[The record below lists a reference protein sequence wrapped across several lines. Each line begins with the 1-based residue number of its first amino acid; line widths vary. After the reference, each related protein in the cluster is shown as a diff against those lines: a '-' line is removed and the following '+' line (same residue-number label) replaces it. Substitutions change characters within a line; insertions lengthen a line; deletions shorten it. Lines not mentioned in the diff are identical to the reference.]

1 MTWAELKEGHGEGP
15 LCVTS
20 GGTGLDIRRR
30 RRLKLPLQD
39 SGNWTTSG
47 SRAQAP
53 DGFTERLPIRQSLGR
68 FIVHRAQV
76 YGLPPEVLD
85 RLLCGIVG
93 LL

>member
-30 RRLKLPLQD
+30 RRFKLPLQV
-39 SGNWTTSG
+39 
-47 SRAQAP
+47 
-53 DGFTERLPIRQSLGR
+53 FRQLDNVWVPGPGTGLVYGAITHKASLGR